1 MQWRSPSKL
10 PGVAAKGPRAGHVY
24 SAHHAAHVIPDQLIP
39 WLLAASLLL
48 GLAMLM
54 LALTARAETTAS
66 GAVSAGAGGAGI
78 LAQLPANANDFAREF
93 FQHEIASQQQDHSL
107 WSFRETKRE
116 DGKIKL
122 MDVCQTHQGHV
133 ERLIAVDG
141 RPLDA
146 QALAQEDARIQS
158 VISDPAQIRQR
169 QKKEREDGEQARKLM
184 RMFPDAF
191 LFQYDGDQGAM
202 VRLRFSPNPAF
213 HPPDHASQVFHHMEG
228 TVLVDADQK
237 RLAAINGKLTSEVK
251 FFGGLLGYLDK
262 GGTFHVQQKEVGPK
276 IWEVSVMHVHMDGR
290 ALLFKTIAVQ
300 EDETYT
306 DFRSV
311 PDDMSLEQAA
321 QRVKAGDSTMQ
332 AAAIN

>member
-1 MQWRSPSKL
+1 MQGRSSSKL
-10 PGVAAKGPRAGHVY
+10 PGVAAKRPRVVHVY
-24 SAHHAAHVIPDQLIP
+24 PAHHAGHVIPDQLVP

-48 GLAMLM
+48 GLAMLT
-54 LALTARAETTAS
+54 LALSVRAETS
-66 GAVSAGAGGAGI
+66 VRGSLSAGAARAGI
-78 LAQLPANANDFAREF
+78 LAQLPANANDFARDF
-93 FQHEIASQQQDHSL
+93 FQHEVAAQQQDQSL

-116 DGKIKL
+116 DGKINL
-122 MDVCQTHQGHV
+122 MDVCQTRQGHV
-133 ERLIAVDG
+133 ERLISVDG
-141 RPLDA
+141 HPLNA
-146 QALAQEDARIQS
+146 QELAKEDARIQS

-169 QKKEREDGEQARKLM
+169 QKKEHDDGEQARKLM
-184 RMFPDAF
+184 RMFPEAF
-191 LFQYDGDQGAM
+191 LFQYDGPQGSM

-213 HPPDHASQVFHHMEG
+213 RPPDHASQVFHHMEG

-237 RLAAINGKLTSEVK
+237 RLAEIDGQLTSEVK

-306 DFRSV
+306 DFRQV
-311 PDDMSLEQAA
+311 PDDTTLQQAA
-321 QRVKAGDSTMQ
+321 QRVKDGNSATQ
-332 AAAIN
+332 VAALN